1 MTKIFLAIEFLA
13 KIIVFWAFAE
23 GAISEATVAE
33 FDTSVHE
40 LNRRME
46 EPPAVVLVD
55 LERGSLLEAIKAR

>member
-1 MTKIFLAIEFLA
+1 MAKIFLAIEFLA

-46 EPPAVVLVD
+46 EPSPMPLSK
-55 LERGSLLEAIKAR
+55 LHKNTQITRN